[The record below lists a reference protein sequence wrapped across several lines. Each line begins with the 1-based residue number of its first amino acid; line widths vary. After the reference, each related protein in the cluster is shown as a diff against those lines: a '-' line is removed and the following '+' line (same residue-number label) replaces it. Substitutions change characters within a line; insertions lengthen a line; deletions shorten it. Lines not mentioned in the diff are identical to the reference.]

1 MIVKRFLIRPP
12 YGADMPNI
20 GVPELVFAFI
30 IPVAVL
36 WIVIYTAVRAA
47 LRHSK

>member
-1 MIVKRFLIRPP
+1 
-12 YGADMPNI
+12 MPNI
-20 GVPELVFAFI
+20 GIYELVFVII